1 MAEMG
6 LEFIDRT
13 LRSSGIVLLIFL
25 PFGVYYFGL
34 FPTLAI
40 LSGAIWGMLNLMM
53 TTALIRAFI
62 RPGGAD
68 VARSIAWAVV
78 KFPLLYGAGFG
89 LLMIREFN
97 PMHLLIGFTGVLG
110 VMVLK
115 ALGRLLLGLDAGT
128 SNDNHMAK
136 TV

>member
-1 MAEMG
+1 MG

-25 PFGVYYFGL
+25 PFGIYYIGI

-40 LSGAIWGMLNLMM
+40 FSGGVWGMLNLVL
-53 TTALIRAFI
+53 TTAVIRVYI

-68 VARSIAWAVV
+68 AARSVAWGVV

-89 LLMIREFN
+89 LLMVREFN
-97 PMHLLIGFTGVLG
+97 PLNLLIGFTGVLG

-115 ALGRLLLGLDAGT
+115 ALGRLLLGMDAGT
-128 SNDNHMAK
+128 DNGNQVTK
-136 TV
+136 TI